1 MGYNFPNSHVI
12 MNMNFVLR
20 DKENYNFP
28 SLNATV
34 QFVEIACHE
43 RLSGSLGDQKK
54 FQDSLYFNSQ
64 ISALQK
70 VLLGIFE
77 NKKLLPYKDSKLTKV
92 IQNCCNSNSEVVI
105 VNHAISNPREFIPCL
120 SYLNLV
126 SRFRSER
133 KDKGLVEEVQRIAG
147 EVKGEHVA
155 NSLTAG
161 EEKVVKKLKE
171 DIRELDTRYQ
181 YMKKEYKGNL
191 VEIGNIIGIGEK
203 EKMENL
209 IYKTNDTFWTDFR
222 QKKQV
227 LARVSQKDQ
236 QLNEKDI
243 IIIKTQRKIEE
254 LKREISE
261 KLELHIVQTYQA
273 QDELN
278 YLRDQIKIQLNNKQE
293 FDRENFGH
301 KYDKVRQL
309 AQHNQA
315 LLKDKNDIIAKFP
328 KEHLKHVEPPRGQT
342 ADSIKQAAFQAQK
355 ARNEEQLKRLKSQCE
370 QLVET
375 KQKEY
380 EQVLALKNEEADQ
393 FNQKCL
399 EKKKRKK

>member
-1 MGYNFPNSHVI
+1 MGYNFPNSHVV

-43 RLSGSLGDQKK
+43 RLSSSLGDQKK

-105 VNHAISNPREFIPCL
+105 INHAIANPREFIPCL

-133 KDKGLVEEVQRIAG
+133 KEKGLVEEVQRIAG

-155 NSLTAG
+155 NSLTAQ
-161 EEKVVKKLKE
+161 EEKTVKKLKE

-181 YMKKEYKGNL
+181 YMKKEYKSNL
-191 VEIGNIIGIGEK
+191 AEIGQIIGIGEK

-209 IYKTNDTFWTDFR
+209 IYKTNDAFWNEFR

-227 LARVSQKDQ
+227 LARISQKDQ

-243 IIIKTQRKIEE
+243 VIIKTQRKIEE
-254 LKREISE
+254 LKRELAE
-261 KLELHIVQTYQA
+261 KLELHIVQNYQS
-273 QDELN
+273 QDEIN
-278 YLRDQIKIQLNNKQE
+278 YLRDQIKIQTNNKQE
-293 FDRENFGH
+293 FDRENFGQ
-301 KYDKVRQL
+301 KYDKIRQL
-309 AQHNQA
+309 AHHNQA
-315 LLKDKNDIIAKFP
+315 LFKDKNEVVARFP
-328 KEHLKHVEPPRGQT
+328 KEHLKYTEPPRGQT
-342 ADSIKQAAFQAQK
+342 ADSIKQATFQAQRAK
-355 ARNEEQLKRLKSQCE
+355 NEEQLKKLKDQCE
-370 QLVET
+370 QLIES

-380 EQVLALKNEEADQ
+380 EHVLALKNEEADQ
-393 FNQKCL
+393 FSQKCL